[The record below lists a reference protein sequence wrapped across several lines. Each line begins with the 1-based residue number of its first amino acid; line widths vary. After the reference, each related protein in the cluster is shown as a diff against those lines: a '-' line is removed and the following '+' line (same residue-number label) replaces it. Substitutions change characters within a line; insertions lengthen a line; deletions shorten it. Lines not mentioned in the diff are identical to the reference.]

1 VSGRSC
7 FRGLHFGVGVKM
19 GNLFGRRS
27 GDIEQSLG
35 AGDVGGEKVTGLRDE
50 ARGGRLAVWYI
61 LGVGFTGDTCGD
73 GFAGV
78 VCFGVG
84 VGVGVGGL
92 RDITLRAGLT
102 GVVGSG

>member
-1 VSGRSC
+1 
-7 FRGLHFGVGVKM
+7 M

-61 LGVGFTGDTCGD
+61 LGVCFGGDSGGD